1 MKFTGTVKN
10 GLLILH
16 DKESF
21 NRYIKDI
28 DSDVWIDVKFAP
40 KTRSSQQNAYYRTII
55 REIGNFLGYNE
66 DEMHDVMKAKFQVK
80 STKDLSQEDFSD
92 FLDRIIRF
100 AATLGYAVKDPRK
113 SS

>member
-28 DSDVWIDVKFAP
+28 DSDVWIDVKIAP
-40 KTRSSQQNAYYRTII
+40 KTRSSQQNGYYRTIV
-55 REIGNFLGYNE
+55 RNLANQIGD
-66 DEMHDVMKAKFQVK
+66 DEHDMHVIIKKHFNIS
-80 STKDLSQEDFSD
+80 STKDLTQDEFSD
-92 FLDRIIRF
+92 FLDRLIRW
-100 AATLGYAVKDPRK
+100 AAQFGFPVKDPRRTT
-113 SS
+113 